1 MNYKTRAEMRVELL
15 ARPLG
20 LSRVGA
26 GLLGVAVLC
35 FHTSGAFAQ
44 QPAPEPAASPQ
55 NQIPGVPGGEIEAAP
70 VPSSAPGQPQAPAP
84 GQPYSYPPGY
94 APPPGYGAPPQYPPP
109 PPPGYGNA
117 PGYRQGPGYGG
128 MPQAPS
134 YAYPPQSSYYP
145 PPPPPSASRPVTER
159 PFMIG
164 GSLGFA
170 GLRFHDQNDQS
181 TSDAGVGY
189 SARLGFGI
197 APTLILLLGVDG
209 ATAGDGNFVYDQTVY
224 YVGLQAF
231 LTRQLFL
238 RGGAGIGNI
247 TQKDN
252 QGNFLFFGKTG
263 LGLTGSAGV
272 ELIQGY
278 NWSLELA
285 AQITSGFYADSERW
299 TSGAVNIGF
308 NFF

>member
-1 MNYKTRAEMRVELL
+1 MDPETHAEMREMRIEMLV
-15 ARPLG
+15 RPPG

-26 GLLGVAVLC
+26 GLLGVAVL
-35 FHTSGAFAQ
+35 FIHTSGAFAQ
-44 QPAPEPAASPQ
+44 QPGSAPVASPQ
-55 NQIPGVPGGEIEAAP
+55 NQIPGVPGGEAEAAP
-70 VPSSAPGQPQAPAP
+70 EPAPAP
-84 GQPYSYPPGY
+84 APPQSYPQSPAQPYAYPPGY
-94 APPPGYGAPPQYPPP
+94 APPPGYGAPPQYPAPP
-109 PPPGYGNA
+109 
-117 PGYRQGPGYGG
+117 PGYRQGPGYG
-128 MPQAPS
+128 MPQAPA

-145 PPPPPSASRPVTER
+145 PPPPPSSAAREVNER

-170 GLRFHDQNDQS
+170 GLRFHDQNNDV
-181 TSDAGVGY
+181 TSDVGVGY

-197 APTLILLLGVDG
+197 APSLIFLLGVDG
-209 ATAGDGNFVYDQTVY
+209 ATAGDGDFVYDQTIY
-224 YVGLQAF
+224 YAGLQAF

-238 RGGAGIGNI
+238 RGGAGVGNI
-247 TQKDN
+247 TQKDS

-263 LGLTGSAGV
+263 LGLTGSAGI

-285 AQITSGFYADSERW
+285 AQVTTGFYADNERW
-299 TSGAVNIGF
+299 TSLAGNIGF